1 MTPSASSILS
11 ASRLVVHKGP
21 YALGSWEP
29 ARLSAVFAGVL
40 RARCATCMVMRDDLE
55 VTALVDESALPEL
68 PPPRRVEGRW
78 ALLTLDTI
86 MAWDVIGVLAEIT
99 RALAA
104 AGIPAG
110 AIAAFSR
117 DHLLVQTEHL
127 DDALKSL
134 AKICKSVDLVD

>member
-11 ASRLVVHKGP
+11 ASRLVVRKGP

-40 RARCATCMVMRDDLE
+40 RSRCDICMVMRDDIE
-55 VTALVDESALPEL
+55 VTALVDESALAEL
-68 PPPRRVEGRW
+68 PPPRRIEGRW
-78 ALLTLDTI
+78 ALLTIDTI

-117 DHLLVQTEHL
+117 DHLLVQAEHL
-127 DDALKSL
+127 DLALERL
-134 AKICKSVDLVD
+134 AKICKSVDTVD